1 MALMNLVE
9 AINHALRLELERD
22 GRMVVFGEDVGKAG
36 GVFRATDG
44 LQAMFGE
51 NRVMDTPLAES
62 AIVGAAVGMAARGL
76 RPVAEIQFL
85 GFVYEA
91 MDQLASQAARMR
103 LRSGG
108 RYTVP
113 LVIRT
118 PYGGG
123 VRTPELHSDSLEGL
137 FLHSPGLK
145 VVMPSN
151 PYDAKG
157 LLLAAIRDPDPVVF
171 LEPMKLYRAY
181 KEDVPEDDYVIEL
194 GKANVLMEGNDLT
207 IITWGAAAPV
217 VRQVA
222 REWNEQHGASIE
234 VLDLRSIVPMDVDA
248 ILASVQKTG
257 RVMIVHEAVKAGGV
271 GAEVSA
277 LINEN
282 AMFSLLAPIVRVTG
296 YDIPYPTPMIEDDWL
311 PNPARISAGIQQLL
325 SYV

>member
-1 MALMNLVE
+1 MNLVE

-22 GRMVVFGEDVGKAG
+22 RRVVVFGEDVGKAG

-44 LQAMFGE
+44 LQAAFGSD
-51 NRVMDTPLAES
+51 RVLDTPLAES
-62 AIVGAAVGMAARGL
+62 AIVGTAVGMAARGL
-76 RPVAEIQFL
+76 RPVAELQFL
-85 GFVYEA
+85 GFIYEA
-91 MDQLASQAARMR
+91 MDQLASQAARLR
-103 LRSGG
+103 LRTAG

-113 LVIRT
+113 LVLRA

-145 VVMPSN
+145 VVMPSS

-157 LLLAAIRDPDPVVF
+157 LLLAAIRDPNPVLF

-181 KEDVPEDDYVIEL
+181 KEEVPEGDYTIEL

-207 IITWGAAAPV
+207 IITWGAAVPV
-217 VRQVA
+217 VRNVA
-222 REWNEQHGASIE
+222 KEWTEKQGVSIE
-234 VLDLRSIVPMDVDA
+234 VLDLRTVSPMDEEA
-248 ILASVQKTG
+248 IVASVQKTG
-257 RVMIVHEAVKAGGV
+257 RAMIVHEAVKAGGV

-277 LINEN
+277 IINEK

-296 YDIPYPTPMIEDDWL
+296 YDIPYPTPMVEDDWL
-311 PNPARISAGIQQLL
+311 PNAKRISAGIEQLL

>member
-1 MALMNLVE
+1 MNLVE
-9 AINHALRLELERD
+9 AINHALRLELDRD
-22 GRMVVFGEDVGKAG
+22 RRVVIFGEDVGKAG

-44 LQAMFGE
+44 LQASFGAD
-51 NRVMDTPLAES
+51 RVLDTPLAES
-62 AIVGAAVGMAARGL
+62 AIVGTAVGMAARGL

-113 LVIRT
+113 LVVRA

-157 LLLAAIRDPDPVVF
+157 LLLAAIRDPDPVLF
-171 LEPMKLYRAY
+171 LEPMKLYRAF
-181 KEDVPEDDYVIEL
+181 KEEVPEEDYTIEL
-194 GKANVLMEGNDLT
+194 GKANVVMEGNDLT
-207 IITWGAAAPV
+207 IITWGAAVPL
-217 VRQVA
+217 VRNLA
-222 REWNEQHGASIE
+222 RQWNEQHRDSIE
-234 VLDLRSIVPMDVDA
+234 VLDLRSIVPMDVNA
-248 ILASVQKTG
+248 IITSVQKTG
-257 RVMIVHEAVKAGGV
+257 RVMIVHEAVKSGGV

-277 LINEN
+277 LINEK

-296 YDIPYPTPMIEDDWL
+296 YDIPYPTPMVEDDWL